1 MKNNI
6 LNLNDIQKSTVK
18 YNYLILPD
26 GQPHIQV
33 EKPDN
38 RQVVNIVCSLTSMDD
53 IGKLIVAKNALDNLN
68 LTTKELVI
76 PYMLGARQDKRVV
89 GEALTLKC
97 FARIINDL
105 KVYQVLVFHPHSQ
118 STINLIDKAKE
129 IDHTPFVEKAIE
141 DFKPDYLIIP
151 DLGASKNAQKY
162 NRFNLPQIQCYKQ
175 RNPKTGKLSGFG
187 VYGEKPEEG
196 SRCLILDDLCD
207 GCGTFMG
214 LADLFNNHMGLYTTH
229 GLYTKGLK
237 SLNEVFDRTYC
248 TNSYRINGLEDIE
261 GFDESKNKI
270 YEVTK

>member
-1 MKNNI
+1 MMI
-6 LNLNDIQKSTVK
+6 LNLNDPKKSEVK
-18 YNYLILPD
+18 YNYFLMPD
-26 GQPHIQV
+26 GSPHIQV
-33 EKPDN
+33 EDPN
-38 RQVVNIVCSLTSMDD
+38 TRRVVNIVCSLRSMGD

-97 FARIINDL
+97 FSRIINDL
-105 KVYQVLVFHPHSQ
+105 KVYQVLVLHPHSQ

-162 NRFNLPQIQCYKQ
+162 DRFNLPQIQCYKQ
-175 RNPKTGKLSGFG
+175 RNPKTGKLSGFE
-187 VYGEKPEEG
+187 VYGQLPEEG
-196 SRCLILDDLCD
+196 SKCLILDDICD
-207 GCGTFMG
+207 GGGTFMG
-214 LADLFNNHMGLYTTH
+214 IADLFDNPMGLYTTH
-229 GLYTKGLK
+229 GLYTKELK
-237 SLNEVFDRTYC
+237 DLNKVFAKTYC

-261 GFDESKNKI
+261 GFDENKNKI
-270 YEVTK
+270 YEVIK